1 MENKEYQEVFDKT
14 KGLQG
19 EELKEK
25 LLTFANGNAQLTE
38 ELEAMFA
45 RIDEYYNVL
54 QDSKKYE
61 DEDQWV
67 EAQVKEIADLINAKV
82 KQSPVTVDE
91 VEQAIFGKK

>member
-1 MENKEYQEVFDKT
+1 MENKEYQEIFDKT

-91 VEQAIFGKK
+91 VEQAIFGKN

>member
-1 MENKEYQEVFDKT
+1 MENKEYQEIFDKT